1 LQDEIDKIKASKTMS
16 PRTRDNNINKI
27 KIEYMMRRIDA
38 AFVKREVEHKIVERL
53 DEEELIAKAPNRS

>member
-1 LQDEIDKIKASKTMS
+1 MS